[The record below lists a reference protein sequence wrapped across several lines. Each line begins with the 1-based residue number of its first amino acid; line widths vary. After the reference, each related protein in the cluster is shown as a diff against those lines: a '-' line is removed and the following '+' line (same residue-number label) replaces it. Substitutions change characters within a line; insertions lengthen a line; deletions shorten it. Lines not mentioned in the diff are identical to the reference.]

1 MASWQVDDAKLDI
14 DQDESGSRL
23 DRVLLRRLGKDLRPL
38 IMRLIRKGNVRVNG
52 KRARPEQRLQSGD
65 VVFIPMSL
73 RGEPVKTP
81 TAGENTQP
89 ARQRKL
95 VLPVLFEDGDIL
107 VINKPAGVVVHGGS
121 GHQTGII
128 EYFKQE
134 RDLPELRLVH
144 RLDRDTSGC
153 LLLAK
158 RLPAL
163 RELTRKFRERTA
175 HKTYLAWVKGH
186 PYPYAGRLQS
196 RLAKG
201 MLRGGER
208 MVVDMEHGKHA
219 VTDYQA
225 VLLANHAGW
234 PYALLALQPESGRTH
249 QLRVQLQMEGHAIL
263 GDAKYA
269 DREDRQQFRAFSGK
283 GLALHAW
290 RLRFSHPETGKH
302 MEFRAPWPTWWSEC
316 FAGPERLVPSV
327 ELE

>member
-1 MASWQVDDAKLDI
+1 MASWQAEDAKLHI

-23 DRVLLRRLGKDLRPL
+23 DRVLLRRIGSDHRPL

-52 KRARPEQRLQSGD
+52 KRAKPEQRLQCGD

-73 RGEPVKTP
+73 RGEPGKSVV
-81 TAGENTQP
+81 ADENSQVTW
-89 ARQRKL
+89 RRGL
-95 VLPVLFEDGDIL
+95 TLPVLYEDEDIL

-121 GHQTGII
+121 GHQSGII
-128 EYFKQE
+128 EYLKQE
-134 RDLPELRLVH
+134 RAMTDLRLVH

-163 RELTRKFRERTA
+163 RGLAQAFRERTA

-186 PYPYAGRLQS
+186 PYPYASRLQS

-201 MLRGGER
+201 VLRGGER

-225 VLLANHAGW
+225 VLLASHAGW

-269 DREDRQQFRAFSGK
+269 DREDRQQFRAFGGK

-290 RLRFSHPETGKH
+290 RLRFIHPGTGRH
-302 MEFRAPWPTWWSEC
+302 MEFKAPWPAWWSEC